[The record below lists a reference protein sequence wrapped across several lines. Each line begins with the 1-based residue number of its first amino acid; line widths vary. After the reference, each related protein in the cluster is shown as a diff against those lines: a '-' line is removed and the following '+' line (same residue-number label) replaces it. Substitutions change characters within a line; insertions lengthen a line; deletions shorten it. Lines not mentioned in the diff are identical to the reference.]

1 MMIAENNQP
10 TPQLG
15 EYLTRGAACILVL
28 AYEQVATIVLQVA
41 KPYVDYQLP
50 AIALAVVLAII
61 MRLFGKRDVIR
72 DLCEICWLDVGI
84 QVIGALVARTHGQL
98 FLYAALANS
107 IFYLKW
113 ARIFWPARHDDGS
126 WASWPIFG
134 LIGLIQRKQYPNPLT
149 FLQTASAYFAML
161 LCLGA
166 GYLHQMFAIKA
177 GSLVPLCVIV
187 TIVLVYAR
195 TLIANV
201 EAQQAELLA
210 TTAALATAR
219 EQARQADIMAQLN
232 AELAL
237 QTVALAQT
245 AAELEEKNAALDELN
260 KKVIVFNEDLHL
272 ANDQLRFHNKMVS
285 QANHDIAPLLTF
297 LHAYLQDLSAT
308 SLDDTQRNYLTQITY
323 IASTTGD
330 LLAQNIGTRRHPD
343 LEKKSGFSACNLD
356 DIMATY
362 QAPLDNLA
370 QQHGS
375 FFKVNLPTSINVWS
389 NDDHLRRIIINLVR
403 NAIIHNPPGT
413 HVRMFVTTKGTAY
426 TVRILD
432 TGTGIPEAGGAN
444 PAANFKAL
452 VERVKNR
459 SDAPSETASGEAS
472 HGIGL
477 QSVADLSNTLEMPIA
492 LYTRFKLGAI
502 FQFRLGH
509 AV

>member
-1 MMIAENNQP
+1 MMIAETRQP
-10 TPQLG
+10 VTQWS
-15 EYLTRGAACILVL
+15 EYLTRGAACIIVL
-28 AYEQVATIVLQVA
+28 AYERIATIILQTL
-41 KPYVDYQLP
+41 KPYVDYPLP
-50 AIALAVVLAII
+50 AIVLALVLAII
-61 MRLFGKRDVIR
+61 IPALGKRAVIR
-72 DLCEICWLDVGI
+72 DLREICWLDGAI
-84 QVIGALVARTHGQL
+84 QTGGVMITLTHGALFWYGV
-98 FLYAALANS
+98 LANS

-113 ARIFWPARHDDGS
+113 ARIFWPARNADGL

-134 LIGLIQRKQYPNPLT
+134 PIGLFQRKQFQHALTPL
-149 FLQTASAYFAML
+149 QKGSAYFVML
-161 LCLGA
+161 LCIGA
-166 GYLHQMFAIKA
+166 GYLHQMFVIKA
-177 GSLVPLCVIV
+177 GSLVPLCIIV
-187 TIVLVYAR
+187 TIVLLYAR

-201 EAQQAELLA
+201 EAQQAELLT
-210 TTAALATAR
+210 TTADLATAR
-219 EQARQADIMAQLN
+219 EQARQAEIMAQLN

-245 AAELEEKNAALDELN
+245 AAALAEKNIALDELN

-297 LHAYLQDLSAT
+297 LHVYLQDLSAT
-308 SLDDTQRNYLTQITY
+308 ALDDTQRNYLTQITN
-323 IASTTGD
+323 ICATTTD

-343 LEKKSGFSACNLD
+343 WEKRSGLSACNLD
-356 DIMATY
+356 KIMATY
-362 QAPLDNLA
+362 QAPLYNLA

-389 NDDHLRRIIINLVR
+389 NYHHLRRIIINLVR

-432 TGTGIPEAGGAN
+432 TGTGIPEASGAN

-459 SDAPSETASGEAS
+459 NNAPSETASGEAS

-477 QSVADLSNTLEMPIA
+477 QSVADLSNTLQMPIE

>member
-1 MMIAENNQP
+1 MIAEQNHP
-10 TPQLG
+10 PIPWG
-15 EYLTRGAACILVL
+15 EYLTRGAACIVVL
-28 AYEQVATIVLQVA
+28 AYERIATIILQVT
-41 KPYVDYQLP
+41 KPYFSYLLVAVLL
-50 AIALAVVLAII
+50 AIVLAVI
-61 MRLFGKRDVIR
+61 MPLLGRRNVIR
-72 DLCEICWLDVGI
+72 DLCEICWLDVGVQI
-84 QVIGALVARTHGQL
+84 MIAIFTYAHWGL
-98 FLYAALANS
+98 FWCGVLANTML
-107 IFYLKW
+107 YLKW
-113 ARIFWPARHDDGS
+113 ARIFWPERNDDGS

-134 LIGLIQRKQYPNPLT
+134 LIGLFQRKQYPNPLT
-149 FLQTASAYFAML
+149 FLQTGSAYFAML

-166 GYLHQMFAIKA
+166 GYVHQVWTIKA
-177 GSLVPLCVIV
+177 GLLVPLCVIV

-219 EQARQADIMAQLN
+219 EQARQAEIMAQLN

-237 QTVALAQT
+237 QTAELAQT
-245 AAELEEKNAALDELN
+245 AAELEEKNIALDELN
-260 KKVIVFNEDLHL
+260 QKVIVFNEDLQL

-297 LHAYLQDLSAT
+297 LHVYLQNLSAT
-308 SLDDTQRNYLTQITY
+308 PLDDTQRNYLTQITN
-323 IASTTGD
+323 ICATTTD
-330 LLAQNIGTRRHPD
+330 LLAKNIGTRRHPAW
-343 LEKKSGFSACNLD
+343 EKRSGLSACNLD
-356 DIMATY
+356 KIMDTY
-362 QAPLDNLA
+362 QTPLANLA

-389 NDDHLRRIIINLVR
+389 NYHHLRRIIINLVR

-413 HVRMFVTTKGTAY
+413 HVRMYVTTKGTAY

-432 TGTGIPEAGGAN
+432 TGTGIPEASGAD

-477 QSVADLSNTLEMPIA
+477 QSVADLSNTLQMPIE